1 LLNCYQTHFIHLEI
15 MARPRKHKD
24 ELRIFN
30 VMIALNKFE
39 KDKLD
44 KLIRLREN
52 NASVVIRELI
62 TNASLNVNRISKIDV
77 STHLLTRRISNNFN
91 QYVRAVHQ
99 GQLDKIERKVLQ
111 EIKELLETIHQKMMT
126 QCSQNRKFTV
136 SLQLLITI
144 IRRWNSK
151 TKMIVPNC

>member
-1 LLNCYQTHFIHLEI
+1 
-15 MARPRKHKD
+15 MARPRKNKD

-126 QCSQNRKFTV
+126 Q
-136 SLQLLITI
+136 
-144 IRRWNSK
+144 
-151 TKMIVPNC
+151 

>member
-1 LLNCYQTHFIHLEI
+1 

-30 VMIALNKFE
+30 VMISLNKYE

-44 KLIRLREN
+44 KLIRLRED
-52 NASVVIRELI
+52 NASVTIRELI
-62 TNASLNVNRISKIDV
+62 TSASLKVNRISKIDV

-99 GQLDKIERKVLQ
+99 NQLNKIEIKVFQ

-126 QCSQNRKFTV
+126 Q
-136 SLQLLITI
+136 
-144 IRRWNSK
+144 
-151 TKMIVPNC
+151 

>member
-1 LLNCYQTHFIHLEI
+1 

-39 KDKLD
+39 KDKLN
-44 KLIRLREN
+44 KLIRLRED

-62 TNASLNVNRISKIDV
+62 TNASLKVNRISKIDV

-99 GQLDKIERKVLQ
+99 TQLNKIEIKVFQ
-111 EIKELLETIHQKMMT
+111 EIKELLETIHQK
-126 QCSQNRKFTV
+126 
-136 SLQLLITI
+136 I
-144 IRRWNSK
+144 
-151 TKMIVPNC
+151 MIQ

>member
-1 LLNCYQTHFIHLEI
+1 

-24 ELRIFN
+24 QMHIFN

-44 KLIRLREN
+44 KLIGLREN
-52 NASVVIRELI
+52 SAGVVSLQPIS
-62 TNASLNVNRISKIDV
+62 NSSLNVNRISKIDV
-77 STHLLTRRISNNFN
+77 STHPLTRRISNNFN

-126 QCSQNRKFTV
+126 Q
-136 SLQLLITI
+136 
-144 IRRWNSK
+144 
-151 TKMIVPNC
+151 

>member
-1 LLNCYQTHFIHLEI
+1 
-15 MARPRKHKD
+15 MARPKKHKE

-30 VMIALNKFE
+30 VMVALNKYE

-44 KLIRLREN
+44 KLVRLREA

-62 TNASLNVNRISKIDV
+62 MNTSLKVNRISKIDV

-99 GQLDKIERKVLQ
+99 TQLNKIELKVLH
-111 EIKELLETIHQKMMT
+111 EIMELLEKIHQKMMI
-126 QCSQNRKFTV
+126 Q
-136 SLQLLITI
+136 
-144 IRRWNSK
+144 
-151 TKMIVPNC
+151 